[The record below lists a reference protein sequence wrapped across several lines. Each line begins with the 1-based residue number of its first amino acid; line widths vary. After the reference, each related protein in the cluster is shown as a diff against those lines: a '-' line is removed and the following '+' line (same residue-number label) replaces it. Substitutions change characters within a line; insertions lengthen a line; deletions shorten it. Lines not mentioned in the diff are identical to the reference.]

1 MPTANALAATPVF
14 GHGPHETGSESNDG
28 GGFVIGTGIYNVEET
43 SVHAKSKCF
52 HVIFQVVKEDGGG
65 AKNRENLKEF
75 DTVGCVQ
82 NPVERLHPLHF
93 YLVRVFLRKFRYTEK
108 TIGRPLW
115 FPAEEGSRCRP
126 LCSLRR

>member
-1 MPTANALAATPVF
+1 LAATPVF

-93 YLVRVFLRKFRYTEK
+93 FGEGFFKEV
-108 TIGRPLW
+108 PLLGKDYRS
-115 FPAEEGSRCRP
+115 PVVVSCR
-126 LCSLRR
+126 RR